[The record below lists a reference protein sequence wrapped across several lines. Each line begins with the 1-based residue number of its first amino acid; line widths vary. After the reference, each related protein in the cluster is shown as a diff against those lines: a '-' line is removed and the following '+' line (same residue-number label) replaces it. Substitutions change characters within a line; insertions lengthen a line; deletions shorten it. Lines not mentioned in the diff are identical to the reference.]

1 MARNVQLQ
9 ILRGIA
15 ANLPALNSG
24 EMYFATDTGVLYI
37 GPTPTQIK
45 GVTTLQAIVNF
56 DMFEPTEDTTARV
69 TVNAPWV
76 TTNSELLCSVI
87 EGQNHTDDEI
97 AAEQITCTIGN
108 IQSGISFDVVL
119 SAPNGASGN
128 FLVNI
133 LGA

>member
-1 MARNVQLQ
+1 MARNIQLQ

-15 ANLPALNSG
+15 ANIPALGAG
-24 EMYFATDTGVLYI
+24 ELYFATDTGVLYI
-37 GPTPTQIK
+37 GPSPIQIQ
-45 GVTTLQAIVNF
+45 GINTVQAVVNF
-56 DMFEPTEDTTARV
+56 GMFEPTEDTTARV
-69 TVNAPWV
+69 TVGAPWV
-76 TTNSELLCSVI
+76 TAISELLCSVV

-108 IQSGISFDVVL
+108 IQPGISFDVVL
-119 SAPNGASGN
+119 SAPNGASNN